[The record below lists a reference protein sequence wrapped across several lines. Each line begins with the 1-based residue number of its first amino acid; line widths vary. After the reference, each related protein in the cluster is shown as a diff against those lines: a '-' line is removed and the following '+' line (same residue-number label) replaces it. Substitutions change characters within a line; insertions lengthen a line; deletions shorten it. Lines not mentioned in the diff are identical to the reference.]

1 MDNRTN
7 HILDEADSLYEYT
20 RNFRR
25 EFHRHPELG
34 FEEIWSSRQIESE
47 LKKLDIDVKSGVGKT
62 GITGLIDGNH
72 PGPVILLRFDMD
84 ALPVQEENEVD
95 YASEIP
101 GKMHACGHDG
111 HMAIGLTTARILAN
125 HREELHGRVKLMFQP
140 AEEGLGGAEAMIAG
154 GVLENPRPDLALS
167 LHIWN
172 EKPFG
177 WIGVVP
183 GPLMAASDIFKI
195 RIKGKGGHGAFPDQ
209 VVDPVVTAAQII
221 SGLQTLVSRNVSP
234 LKSAVVSVT
243 RVAGGETFN
252 VIPPF
257 VDLQGTIRTFEND
270 IRQSVIERM
279 GEIINGIASSM
290 RCQADLDVKMLTPA
304 VINDQSTAE
313 RLKSIFQR
321 PFPDDYIETSYKTMG
336 SEDMA
341 FVLREIPG
349 CYFLVGSANADQGLD
364 YGHHNPRFNFDERVL
379 PKASALMALAAA
391 SYLTHD
397 ISN

>member
-1 MDNRTN
+1 
-7 HILDEADSLYEYT
+7 
-20 RNFRR
+20 
-25 EFHRHPELG
+25 
-34 FEEIWSSRQIESE
+34 
-47 LKKLDIDVKSGVGKT
+47 
-62 GITGLIDGNH
+62 
-72 PGPVILLRFDMD
+72 
-84 ALPVQEENEVD
+84 
-95 YASEIP
+95 
-101 GKMHACGHDG
+101 
-111 HMAIGLTTARILAN
+111 
-125 HREELHGRVKLMFQP
+125 
-140 AEEGLGGAEAMIAG
+140 MIAG

-364 YGHHNPRFNFDERVL
+364 YGHHNPRFNFDEKVL